1 MYKELKKEIINWLL
15 EHENEWQRV
24 NACVEA
30 FRPYI
35 YNADG
40 NHLIGGAIV
49 SQFISEADKLL
60 YGSNYNK

>member
-1 MYKELKKEIINWLL
+1 MMYKELKKEILNWLL

-24 NACVEA
+24 NACHET

-40 NHLIGGAIV
+40 NYLIGGKDV
-49 SQFISEADKLL
+49 SEFISAADKLI
-60 YGSNYNK
+60 YSK